1 MWGFPQLFS
10 SRYPNLHSSI
20 LIQAVKMLIPFASVI
35 MTVTADTS
43 HCSYCSYV
51 FVESQQV
58 FLCVVRLFALDF
70 CEVIVDEVKG

>member
-1 MWGFPQLFS
+1 
-10 SRYPNLHSSI
+10 
-20 LIQAVKMLIPFASVI
+20 MLIPFASVI

-43 HCSYCSYV
+43 HCGYCSYV